1 LKDTSERNG
10 VSIKINTRLI
20 PQTFISGNKFEI
32 NSVLLNTIKNC
43 IEALPN
49 GGAIDL
55 VTEIKSDK
63 IFLTITDSGI
73 GMSDEIK
80 SKIFQPF
87 FTTKGFELGRGL
99 GMSSA
104 FSIIKE
110 HSGIIYI
117 KDSELGKGTTIEII
131 LPLKKKL

>member
-1 LKDTSERNG
+1 
-10 VSIKINTRLI
+10 
-20 PQTFISGNKFEI
+20 
-32 NSVLLNTIKNC
+32 
-43 IEALPN
+43 LPN

-99 GMSSA
+99 GMSST